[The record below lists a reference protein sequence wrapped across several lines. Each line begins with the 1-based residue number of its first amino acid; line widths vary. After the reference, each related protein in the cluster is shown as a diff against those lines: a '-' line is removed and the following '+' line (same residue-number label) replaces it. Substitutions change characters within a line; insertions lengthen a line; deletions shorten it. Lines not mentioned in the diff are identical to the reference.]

1 MGVSEDC
8 LLRDTE
14 PCLTSKIDVIINLLT
29 DTTRFVFPSFYQ
41 SGFERPQGKVKEV
54 ELNLTLVRKRL
65 HSRCEKIIMM
75 VMPCSETTLFLSC

>member
-29 DTTRFVFPSFYQ
+29 DTTKFVFPSFYQ
-41 SGFERPQGKVKEV
+41 SGFERPQGKVKDV
-54 ELNLTLVRKRL
+54 ELNLTLLPKRL
-65 HSRCEKIIMM
+65 HNQCEKIMVMM
-75 VMPCSETTLFLSC
+75 MMPCSGTTYF

>member
-29 DTTRFVFPSFYQ
+29 DTTKFVFPSFYQ
-41 SGFERPQGKVKEV
+41 SGFERSQGKVKDV
-54 ELNLTLVRKRL
+54 ELNLTLLPKRF
-65 HSRCEKIIMM
+65 HNQCEKIMVMM
-75 VMPCSETTLFLSC
+75 MMPCSGTTYF

>member
-1 MGVSEDC
+1 MAVSEDC

-41 SGFERPQGKVKEV
+41 SGFERPQGKVKDV
-54 ELNLTLVRKRL
+54 ELNLHT
-65 HSRCEKIIMM
+65 
-75 VMPCSETTLFLSC
+75 

>member
-8 LLRDTE
+8 LLRDIE

-41 SGFERPQGKVKEV
+41 SGFERPQGKVKDV
-54 ELNLTLVRKRL
+54 
-65 HSRCEKIIMM
+65 S
-75 VMPCSETTLFLSC
+75 